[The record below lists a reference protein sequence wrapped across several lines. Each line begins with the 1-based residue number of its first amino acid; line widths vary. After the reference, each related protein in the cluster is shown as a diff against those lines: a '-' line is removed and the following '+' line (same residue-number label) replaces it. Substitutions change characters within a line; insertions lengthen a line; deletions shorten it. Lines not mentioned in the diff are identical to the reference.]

1 MALRVIAKDNMPFF
15 ISSRKNDKEEDISY
29 AENAIGDVSS
39 LAKSDKR
46 HKASDALVQ
55 MLESVAPIPI
65 DDKHYRDED
74 SRLAY
79 PYFDKEGFLFR
90 RSKDDETTWVR
101 QRAWHAGRYI
111 GEIVINDI
119 QISIKPRFG
128 ESCLFAMLGEL
139 YHFNLLKSDSS
150 KSKIQKKDWNEL
162 MHLIMN
168 HLWIR
173 KFALANK
180 YGLPRKTVLHSQK
193 GLQVRGHINIHKSIS
208 SYIATKQIVS
218 EYREKELDYLVCSI
232 VYRAYKV
239 LSKISI
245 SKSSIPQN
253 VQDAINTLVTKCKG
267 QDFNISKEDYKN
279 IEYKSIYQSW
289 KPLVD
294 LSWQIIHGK
303 SLSIENVKDGS
314 GMCLF
319 LDMAEIWEAYLRK
332 VLGVALGTDNW
343 EVLPQY
349 DCETEVYNG
358 MFYGRT
364 IIPDIVLKRE
374 LNGKSQYMV
383 FDAKYKRMTGN
394 KNDVDRSDFF
404 QIHSYIQYYSNLP
417 NSEVLVGGLLYP
429 LDENFSLDDSCS
441 DSLFG
446 LPYNNTSFMVDGL
459 YLSNNEEEIDSEY
472 LKTQISGLVERIRK
486 LVDS

>member
-1 MALRVIAKDNMPFF
+1 MEFRLIAKDNMPFF
-15 ISSRKNDKEEDISY
+15 ISIRKNDKEEDISY

-46 HKASDALVQ
+46 HKASEALVQ
-55 MLESVAPIPI
+55 MLESVVPIPI
-65 DDKHYRDED
+65 DDKHYKDED

-79 PYFDKEGFLFR
+79 PYFDKDEFLL
-90 RSKDDETTWVR
+90 RSKDDEGSWIRQKTWS
-101 QRAWHAGRYI
+101 AGRYI
-111 GEIVINDI
+111 GEVVINGVH
-119 QISIKPRFG
+119 ISIKPRFG

-162 MHLIMN
+162 MRMIMN

-208 SYIATKQIVS
+208 PYISTKQIVS

-232 VYRAYKV
+232 VYRAYKM
-239 LSKISI
+239 LSKRSI
-245 SKSSIPQN
+245 SKSSIPQH
-253 VQDAINTLVTKCKG
+253 VQDAINALVTNCKG
-267 QDFNISKEDYKN
+267 QDFKISEGDYKN
-279 IEYKSIYQSW
+279 IEYKNIYQSW

-303 SLSIENVKDGS
+303 SLSIENSKDDS

-332 VLGVALGTDNW
+332 VLGEAFTDDNW

-349 DCETEVYNG
+349 DCETKVYNG

-374 LNGKSQYMV
+374 LNGKTQYMV
-383 FDAKYKRMTGN
+383 FDAKYKRMTGS

-404 QIHSYIQYYSNLP
+404 QIHSYIQYYSNLT

-441 DSLFG
+441 NSLFG

-459 YLSNNEEEIDSEY
+459 YLSNNISEVDSEY
-472 LKTQISGLVERIRK
+472 LKEQISGLAERIRK
-486 LVDS
+486 LIDL